1 MDIDCLPLEKTGYF
15 SKLICDYTIADTK
28 LRPLYNRFP
37 DIEGFKGQL
46 DEKGKHFT
54 QAQRD
59 ILHASML
66 NQYKNTDTSKGTM
79 ANIQLLK
86 EKNTFTIVTGH
97 QLNLFT
103 GPLYFLYKII
113 STINLTKQ
121 LKKEFPD
128 NNFVPVYW
136 MATEDHDFDEI
147 NYFNFKGLKF
157 QWNKEASGAVGHL
170 STEGLEEVF
179 ALYSKTI
186 GDSKNAKV
194 LKELFENAYLKHNN
208 LTDATRFL
216 ANEIFKDYGL
226 VIVDGDD
233 IDLKKTLVP
242 YMKKDI
248 FEQTGFKKVSESI
261 TEIENISSDYP
272 VQVNPREINYFYLK
286 DGIRERI
293 IESKGNYLVNET
305 NISFTKDEL
314 IDEMNAHPERF
325 SPNVIARP
333 LYQEV
338 ILPNLCYIGGGGEI
352 AYWLELKAAFEAM
365 NVPFPILLVRNSA
378 LIITEKQAEKLE
390 KMNISKSDIFLKQ
403 NRLINKKI
411 REISNIDIDF
421 SPQKK
426 LLEEQFKDM
435 YVLAEKTDKSF
446 LGAVKAQEVKQKK
459 GLEALEKR
467 LLQAQ
472 KRKLKDHVVRMT
484 ELQNEIFPNQ
494 SLQERQLNFS
504 EFYLAYG
511 EDLIPMLFEAL
522 QPLDL
527 NFTVITQ
534 K

>member
-46 DEKGKHFT
+46 EEKGKHFT

-128 NNFVPVYW
+128 SNFVPIYW

-233 IDLKKTLVP
+233 IDFKKTLVP
-242 YMKKDI
+242 YIKKDI
-248 FEQTGFKKVSESI
+248 FQ
-261 TEIENISSDYP
+261 
-272 VQVNPREINYFYLK
+272 Q
-286 DGIRERI
+286 
-293 IESKGNYLVNET
+293 
-305 NISFTKDEL
+305 
-314 IDEMNAHPERF
+314 
-325 SPNVIARP
+325 
-333 LYQEV
+333 
-338 ILPNLCYIGGGGEI
+338 
-352 AYWLELKAAFEAM
+352 
-365 NVPFPILLVRNSA
+365 
-378 LIITEKQAEKLE
+378 
-390 KMNISKSDIFLKQ
+390 
-403 NRLINKKI
+403 
-411 REISNIDIDF
+411 EISILNGTQIH
-421 SPQKK
+421 S
-426 LLEEQFKDM
+426 
-435 YVLAEKTDKSF
+435 
-446 LGAVKAQEVKQKK
+446 KQKS
-459 GLEALEKR
+459 G
-467 LLQAQ
+467 
-472 KRKLKDHVVRMT
+472 T
-484 ELQNEIFPNQ
+484 YI
-494 SLQERQLNFS
+494 
-504 EFYLAYG
+504 
-511 EDLIPMLFEAL
+511 LIR
-522 QPLDL
+522 
-527 NFTVITQ
+527 
-534 K
+534 